1 MQHSEYSDS
10 SFWDKVKKFALTA
23 GKEVIEKALWLYY
36 AAQRPETPKW
46 AKTAIYGALAYFIS
60 PIDAIPD
67 ITPLVGFT
75 DDLGALA
82 AAIAMGDGANDLPMM
97 SISGLSVA
105 YRAKPKVQEQAMM
118 TLNFVGLDGLAVVLS
133 T

>member
-1 MQHSEYSDS
+1 
-10 SFWDKVKKFALTA
+10 VKKFALTA

-67 ITPLVGFT
+67 VTPLVGFT

-82 AAIAMGDGANDLPMM
+82 AAIAMTSAYINEDVKRKTSEKL
-97 SISGLSVA
+97 LSWFGS
-105 YRAKPKVQEQAMM
+105 
-118 TLNFVGLDGLAVVLS
+118 N
-133 T
+133 

>member
-1 MQHSEYSDS
+1 M
-10 SFWDKVKKFALTA
+10 KKFALTA

-67 ITPLVGFT
+67 VTPLVGFT

-82 AAIAMGDGANDLPMM
+82 AAIAMTSAYINEDVKRKTSEKL
-97 SISGLSVA
+97 LSWFGS
-105 YRAKPKVQEQAMM
+105 
-118 TLNFVGLDGLAVVLS
+118 N
-133 T
+133 

>member
-1 MQHSEYSDS
+1 MEQHGYSDS
-10 SFWDKVKKFALTA
+10 SFWDKLKHFALSA

-75 DDLGALA
+75 DVLGALA
-82 AAIAMGDGANDLPMM
+82 AGIAMVSVYINDD
-97 SISGLSVA
+97 VK
-105 YRAKPKVQEQAMM
+105 AKASQK
-118 TLNFVGLDGLAVVLS
+118 LLHWFG
-133 T
+133 

>member
-1 MQHSEYSDS
+1 MNMSKNGYSDS

-82 AAIAMGDGANDLPMM
+82 AAIAMTSAYINEDVKRKTSEKL
-97 SISGLSVA
+97 LSWFGS
-105 YRAKPKVQEQAMM
+105 
-118 TLNFVGLDGLAVVLS
+118 N
-133 T
+133 

>member
-1 MQHSEYSDS
+1 MEQQGYSDS

-67 ITPLVGFT
+67 VTPLVGFT

-82 AAIAMGDGANDLPMM
+82 AAIAMTSAYINEDVKRKTSEKL
-97 SISGLSVA
+97 LSWFGS
-105 YRAKPKVQEQAMM
+105 
-118 TLNFVGLDGLAVVLS
+118 N
-133 T
+133 